1 MAEFEDWASSPRHA
15 VEMDASLAFE
25 SDVLKSAW
33 QEWSR
38 QAMGGV
44 PRRSAFTARNA
55 KPFLAHMVIFE
66 RRDSSFLIRL
76 MGTKVSAVIGEMQGR
91 TVDEALPVDVATRWK
106 AALSQVL
113 RSGKPVRIVNAV
125 SFRNLNF
132 LQAEILLAPLLDDK
146 GEQNMVFVVTT
157 FHAGVSPDR
166 SVEEIVAANNNAPS
180 GRHAS

>member
-38 QAMGGV
+38 QAIAGV
-44 PRRSAFTARNA
+44 PHRSAFTPRNA
-55 KPFLAHMVIFE
+55 KPFLPHLVIFE
-66 RRDSSFLIRL
+66 RRDSTFLIRL

-91 TVDEALPVDVATRWK
+91 TIDEALPSDVATRWK
-106 AALSQVL
+106 TALSQVL
-113 RSGKPVRIVNAV
+113 HSGQPIRAV
-125 SFRNLNF
+125 TAVGFRNLNY

-146 GEQNMVFVVTT
+146 EEQSMVFAVTV
-157 FHAGVSPDR
+157 FRAGVSPDR
-166 SVEEIVAANNNAPS
+166 SVEEIVAANNNAHC
-180 GRHAS
+180 HAS